1 MASVYWA
8 RDTRLN
14 RFVARKLLRQEFAG
28 DAILTAW
35 LQEEARI
42 TASIKHPHV
51 IEVFSPGGDH
61 GQFYRMMELVDSGNL
76 DDRMEDEKRI
86 SGMESSRSARK
97 LRERACRRRSKRG
110 LCIALSNPGIFFLR
124 IGAPRRSLIL
134 LAARHAR
141 SGSEIA
147 LLSRREEVA
156 GVSFASEEGCA
167 YFLYSWSPGSS

>member
-8 RDTRLN
+8 RGTRLN

-61 GQFYRMMELVDSGNL
+61 GQFYRMMELVDGGNL

-86 SGMESSRSARK
+86 SEMEK
-97 LRERACRRRSKRG
+97 LEASPQAAGEGLPAAFQAGLIHRAFK
-110 LCIALSNPGIFFLR
+110 PGNILLR

-134 LAARHAR
+134 LAAQHAR

-156 GVSFASEEGCA
+156 GVSFASEKGCA